1 VTQGARD
8 SSGCVF
14 GIPRFD
20 PRADTLFEFGHD
32 LGGYTAVNILTVRAG
47 CFVFHFIFSFKNNF
61 FLRETRDG
69 LPGVQRRGPVKGAA
83 RPRSSQTLDGEHR
96 WKTPSLK
103 GAGEVGEKKVRK
115 KNGFGQEHRREN
127 LEVRGET

>member
-1 VTQGARD
+1 VAKRAGDT
-8 SSGCVF
+8 SGGVF
-14 GIPRFD
+14 RVPRFD
-20 PRADTLFEFGHD
+20 PRADTLFKFGHD
-32 LGGYTAVNILTVRAG
+32 LRGDTGINVLTAGVVVS
-47 CFVFHFIFSFKNNF
+47 FVFHFIFSFKNNF

-103 GAGEVGEKKVRK
+103 GAGEVGKKWEKEKRLRPRTPE
-115 KNGFGQEHRREN
+115 GRI
-127 LEVRGET
+127 